1 MKLGGGVKFRGLE
14 APPPTNEESVPKT
27 QKIVPC
33 ANQRGYTTV
42 SPHQPGS
49 SFELQGMNPKK
60 YQSEVGTRG
69 QLTRSQSPSRQQ
81 FLTTGTRYNLDCH
94 SCMLVQMG
102 EKVNQSRI
110 FRHDS
115 VSVSRRI
122 MDYHAIL
129 VETLCR
135 KNDSLSWFLILSF

>member
-1 MKLGGGVKFRGLE
+1 MKLGGGVNFRGPE

-69 QLTRSQSPSRQQ
+69 QLTRSQSPSQP

-122 MDYHAIL
+122 MDCHAIL
-129 VETLCR
+129 VEILCR
-135 KNDSLSWFLILSF
+135 ENDSLILVGV

>member
-1 MKLGGGVKFRGLE
+1 MKLGGGVHFRGREVL
-14 APPPTNEESVPKT
+14 PPTYEESLPKSH
-27 QKIVPC
+27 KIVPC
-33 ANQRGYTTV
+33 ANQRGYNTV
-42 SPHQPGS
+42 SGQQPGS
-49 SFELQGMNPKK
+49 SFGLQGMNPKK

-69 QLTRSQSPSRQQ
+69 QLTSPSQQQ
-81 FLTTGTRYNLDCH
+81 FVTTGTRYNLDCH

-122 MDYHAIL
+122 MDCHAIL
-129 VETLCR
+129 VETLHR
-135 KNDSLSWFLILSF
+135 KNDSLI

>member
-1 MKLGGGVKFRGLE
+1 MKLGGGVQFRGPEVLS
-14 APPPTNEESVPKT
+14 PTNEESLPKSH
-27 QKIVPC
+27 KIVPC
-33 ANQRGYTTV
+33 ANQRGYNTV
-42 SPHQPGS
+42 SGQQPGS

-69 QLTRSQSPSRQQ
+69 HLTRSHSPSQP

-94 SCMLVQMG
+94 SCILVQMG

-110 FRHDS
+110 FSHDS

-122 MDYHAIL
+122 MDCHAIL